1 MANFDTLIVGGM
13 VIDGSG
19 SRPAYP
25 ADVGITAGRIQAIG
39 ELSEATADERIDA
52 TGLVVSP
59 GFIDSHSHDDWMV
72 LLDPAMDM
80 KVSQGVTTVVT
91 GNCGISLFPLLA
103 DDPPAPLNLLKGGY
117 TFASVA
123 QYKQALEAN
132 PPSINVAAL
141 IGHSA
146 LRARFMPELD
156 RPANDAEIA
165 QMQAAVEQAL
175 NEGAVGVSTGTF
187 YPPAAAAPEEEV
199 IRVCEP
205 LKRLGGVYA
214 THMRDEGDQV
224 IAALHETWRI
234 AQALDVPCV
243 ISHHKLVGKHNHG
256 RSKETLAVIDTFVEQ
271 SEHICVDCYP
281 YTASSTM
288 LRPERTAFCDRIL
301 ITWSDPHPEMVG
313 RYVEDIAQEWGCT
326 PYDAVERMVPGGA
339 VYFIMDEQD
348 VSNILAYKKT
358 MVGSDG
364 IPHDVTP
371 HPRLWGSFTR
381 VLGHYARDQKLFPLE
396 VAVHKMTGLTATEFG
411 LKDRGSI
418 AEGMIADI
426 TVFNPDT
433 VRDKADFHAPIQ
445 ASEGIEYVIVNGK
458 ILMRQGQRTAV
469 RPGQMLSTSHRKLS

>member
-1 MANFDTLIVGGM
+1 MNFDTLIQGGM

-19 SRPAYP
+19 SRPAYK

-39 ELSEATADERIDA
+39 DLAGATAQQHIDA
-52 TGLVVSP
+52 QGLVVSP

-103 DDPPAPLNLLKGGY
+103 EDPPAPLNLLKGGY
-117 TFASVA
+117 NFASVA
-123 QYKQALEAN
+123 DYKQALEAN

-141 IGHSA
+141 VGHSA
-146 LRARFMPELD
+146 LRARFMPDLD
-156 RPANDAEIA
+156 RPANEAEIA

-175 NEGAVGVSTGTF
+175 REGAIGVSTGTF
-187 YPPAAAAPEEEV
+187 YPPASAAPEAEV

-214 THMRDEGDQV
+214 THMRDEGDRV
-224 IAALHETWRI
+224 IEALHETWRI
-234 AQALDVPCV
+234 AQALEVPCV

-256 RSKETLAVIDTFVEQ
+256 RSRETLALIDTFVEQ
-271 SEHICVDCYP
+271 SDDVCLDCYP

-301 ITWSDPHPEMVG
+301 ITWSEPHPEMVG
-313 RYVEDIAQEWGCT
+313 RYVEDIAQEWGCST
-326 PYDAVERMVPGGA
+326 YDAVERMVPGGA

-381 VLGHYARDQKLFPLE
+381 VLGHYAREQKLFPLE

-411 LKDRGSI
+411 LTDRGHI
-418 AEGMIADI
+418 AEGMVADI
-426 TVFNPDT
+426 TIFNPDT
-433 VRDKADFHAPIQ
+433 VCDKADFHAPIQ
-445 ASEGIEYVIVNGK
+445 ASEGIEYVMVQGEL
-458 ILMRQGQRTAV
+458 LMKKGQRTPA
-469 RPGQMLSTSHRKLS
+469 RPGTMLSTSHQKLS